1 MTPRSQKK
9 RQRSNF
15 SCRKCHLAHHLPTR
29 VAAGIVLLALSLGGL
44 AATADRTPLTRPHAD
59 APAPIAPVRINLN
72 TASAAELELLPRIGP
87 ALSRR
92 IVEDRDTNGPFRAIE
107 DLDRVR
113 GIGPRT
119 ILNIRDHAT
128 VD

>member
-1 MTPRSQKK
+1 MPAPPTSPPSPPGIASR
-9 RQRSNF
+9 
-15 SCRKCHLAHHLPTR
+15 PTR
-29 VAAGIVLLALSLGGL
+29 IIAGIVLLALSLGGL
-44 AATADRTPLTRPHAD
+44 AATADRTPLTRPQAD
-59 APAPIAPVRINLN
+59 APATIAPVRINLN
-72 TASAAELELLPRIGP
+72 SASAAELELLPRIGP

-92 IVEDRDTNGPFRAIE
+92 IVEDRAANGPFRTIE

>member
-1 MTPRSQKK
+1 MPAPSTNPPPPTGTASRS
-9 RQRSNF
+9 
-15 SCRKCHLAHHLPTR
+15 TR
-29 VAAGIVLLALSLGGL
+29 VIAGIVLLAASLGGL
-44 AATADRTPLTRPHAD
+44 AATADRTPLTRPD
-59 APAPIAPVRINLN
+59 AGTSAPIAPVRINLN

-92 IVEDRDTNGPFRAIE
+92 IVEDRTANGPFRTIE

-119 ILNIRDHAT
+119 VLNIRDHAT